1 MGAEWLLFLLFQTQL
16 VLLMTFVLETFH
28 ISGMIKYES
37 CHLYTLGTWHTVNI
51 QKILNQC
58 SVRSTWMKIRKRPEG
73 VPVVAR
79 WLTNLTRNH
88 EVADLIPGLAQ

>member
-28 ISGMIKYES
+28 ISGMIL
-37 CHLYTLGTWHTVNI
+37 LYTLGTWHTVNI

-88 EVADLIPGLAQ
+88 EVADSIPGLAQ